1 MDQVANILHHVVR
14 HHDAMDHMEDSAT
27 STMGTMA
34 NMATTAAATAAAA
47 METGGDDDMSGMDM
61 GGGDGRPCKIS
72 MLINY
77 NTIDSCFI
85 SSDWQIKSIGMF
97 AGSCIG
103 IALLAIFL
111 EMLRRGVKEFDKY
124 LARQHLAKHA
134 GIAAAARSSDDGA
147 KDGAIAG
154 AAGAAGP
161 IPPFRPT
168 FWQQGIRAILHTA
181 QFTVAY
187 FIMLL
192 AMYYNVYIL
201 VSIFLGILVGSYIF
215 QYETIDF
222 STHSNSGNREPTV
235 CCG

>member
-14 HHDAMDHMEDSAT
+14 HHDAMDHTDH
-27 STMGTMA
+27 
-34 NMATTAAATAAAA
+34 MATTTAATAAAA
-47 METGGDDDMSGMDM
+47 METGSHDDMDM
-61 GGGDGRPCKIS
+61 GGGDGTPCKIS
-72 MLINY
+72 MLLNY
-77 NTIDSCFI
+77 NTVDSCFI
-85 SSDWQIKSIGMF
+85 SSDWQVKSIGMF

-111 EMLRRGVKEFDKY
+111 ELLRRSVKEFDKY
-124 LARQHLAKHA
+124 LARQHMARHA
-134 GIAAAARSSDDGA
+134 GVAEAAARSSDEGVKGGA
-147 KDGAIAG
+147 VAG
-154 AAGAAGP
+154 VTGAAGP

-222 STHSNSGNREPTV
+222 SEPTV